1 VPLDVLLN
9 KQFDKKELQVEAPYQ
24 VSQIG
29 QSTENDDLVDNETL
43 FTLTNARN
51 IYMSFMDQFE
61 KG

>member
-1 VPLDVLLN
+1 MPLDVLLN